1 MLSAYV
7 KYKYIIAE
15 VYVLFPV
22 FGFNTVNLNPA
33 TFLSANNNHKAKAVF
48 STVQYKHLMK

>member
-33 TFLSANNNHKAKAVF
+33 TFLSANNNHKEKAVF
-48 STVQYKHLMK
+48 STVQYKHLME